1 MAGNRDRVL
10 GRTGVKV
17 CRLGVASSYGAPAE
31 AFEEAFDRGCNYFY
45 WGWKRNAGMRQAIAN
60 LCGQGKRDDLLIVYH
75 SYDRFGF
82 FLKSFYQNALKTLG
96 LDRVDLLLLGWHNR
110 APSQRLIDQALNLK
124 EKGLVRFVGMSG
136 HNRPLFPRMADTKAF
151 DIFHIRYNAAHR
163 GAETEVFPHLT
174 EPDRPGIVTYTATRW
189 GHLLNPKK
197 MPPGEQPPPA
207 RDCYRFVMSNPHVD
221 VCLCGPSDREQMRE
235 ALAGLDAGELDPG
248 EMERMRRIGDYVHQH
263 SRSFF

>member
-248 EMERMRRIGDYVHQH
+248 EMERMRGIGDYVHQN